1 MALYFLPKKQ
11 KDHSSPSYRILQKA
25 IQLVETETGVQRD
38 NKTLSAY
45 IKQTSAFLPPH
56 AARSFKQ
63 LCELFEREHYAKSTA
78 SANRHGAM
86 KLQLKTLK
94 QSLK

>member
-1 MALYFLPKKQ
+1 
-11 KDHSSPSYRILQKA
+11 LQKA
-25 IQLVETETGVQRD
+25 IQLVETETGVHRD

-45 IKQTSAFLPPH
+45 IDQTSAYLPPH
-56 AARSFKQ
+56 AARSFKK
-63 LCELFEREHYAKSTA
+63 LCELFEREHYAKRDRS
-78 SANRHGAM
+78 SDRHEVM